1 MIIVFFLFSP
11 NFKSK
16 PYIYWNMCQ
25 YINPF
30 FVRYALRIAITIKKT
45 RMTIRFHA
53 SLRNLEFEHNNVC
66 FHSKN
71 IICCLYPQIWIL
83 IIKILNN
90 FFFISFNRY
99 WNYFVTS
106 VVSIYR
112 RYLFRIEQ
120 WKCGN
125 VFEELSII

>member
-1 MIIVFFLFSP
+1 MIIVFFCSLQIS
-11 NFKSK
+11 NQNRT
-16 PYIYWNMCQ
+16 YWNMCQ

-106 VVSIYR
+106 VVSIEDT
-112 RYLFRIEQ
+112 FFESNN
-120 WKCGN
+120 GN
-125 VFEELSII
+125 VEMCLKNSL